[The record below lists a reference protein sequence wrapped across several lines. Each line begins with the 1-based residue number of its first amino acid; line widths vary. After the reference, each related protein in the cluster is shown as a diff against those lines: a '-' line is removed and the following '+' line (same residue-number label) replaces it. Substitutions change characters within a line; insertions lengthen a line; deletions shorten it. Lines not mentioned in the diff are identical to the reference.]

1 MEHLVAPESPMSLPR
16 FFVAADTVQDGRVM
30 VRGEELL
37 RMRKVLRL
45 RPGAQVLLFDTEG
58 TEHEAFIHGYGEAAA
73 EVTVVRSYDPQRES
87 PLIITLAQAVGKG
100 EKMDWVV
107 EKTTELGVTRIVPFL
122 SSYTVPRLD
131 RGKGDKRR
139 ERWAK
144 IAISAAKQSGRTRIP
159 AILDV
164 QDFDTLIARD
174 WECDAKLF
182 FWEGPSGERL
192 AAVQAERS
200 ALRSVLVVV
209 GPEGGFSAEEES
221 RASSHGFQTVRL
233 GRRILRTE
241 TAAMV
246 AVCAVQ
252 LLWGD
257 MG

>member
-1 MEHLVAPESPMSLPR
+1 MSLPR
-16 FFVAADTVQDGRVM
+16 FFIASDTVEDGRVM
-30 VRGEELL
+30 VRGGELL

-45 RPGAQVLLFDTEG
+45 RPGAQVLLFDTAG
-58 TEHEAFIHGYGEAAA
+58 TEHEAFIHAYGDAVA

-87 PLIITLAQAVGKG
+87 PLMVTLAQAVGKG

-107 EKTTELGVTRIVPFL
+107 EKTTELGVARIVPFL
-122 SSYTVPRLD
+122 SAHTVPKLD

-144 IAISAAKQSGRTRIP
+144 IAISATKQSGRTRTP
-159 AILDV
+159 TILDV
-164 QDFDTLIARD
+164 HDFDSLITRD
-174 WECDAKLF
+174 WQCDAKLF
-182 FWEGPSGERL
+182 FWEGPSGVGLTAVRGERP
-192 AAVQAERS
+192 

-209 GPEGGFSAEEES
+209 GPEGGFSAEEEA
-221 RASSHGFQTVRL
+221 RASSQGFQTVRL
-233 GRRILRTE
+233 GKRILRTE
-241 TAAMV
+241 TAAMT